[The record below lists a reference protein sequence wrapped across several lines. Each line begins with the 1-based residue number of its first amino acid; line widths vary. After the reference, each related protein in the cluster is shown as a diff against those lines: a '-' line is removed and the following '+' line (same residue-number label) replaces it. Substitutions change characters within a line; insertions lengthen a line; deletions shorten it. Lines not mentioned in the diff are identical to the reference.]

1 MTKVEWFFQPA
12 TQLFQSLFENPG
24 LGGRQGRLFSKSLNY
39 EHGTVACVGWAVL
52 MTVAGISGK
61 EFS

>member
-1 MTKVEWFFQPA
+1 MTKVECFFQPA
-12 TQLFQSLFENPG
+12 TQLFQSLFEKPG
-24 LGGRQGRLFSKSLNY
+24 LGGRQDKLFSRSLNY